1 MLTDSTIQ
9 AAIAGVVTIALAW
22 LASRK
27 LNAIAKTGEQVHTLV
42 NSNMGTQLKLNAISL
57 RRLATITSDPV
68 DVDAAMLAEKLLK
81 EHDAK
86 QAAVDAKI
94 QKPIVDPQP

>member
-1 MLTDSTIQ
+1 M
-9 AAIAGVVTIALAW
+9 VTIALAW
-22 LASRK
+22 IAGRK

-57 RRLATITSDPV
+57 RRLATITNDPV

-86 QAAVDAKI
+86 QAAVDAK
-94 QKPIVDPQP
+94 KVVDSQA